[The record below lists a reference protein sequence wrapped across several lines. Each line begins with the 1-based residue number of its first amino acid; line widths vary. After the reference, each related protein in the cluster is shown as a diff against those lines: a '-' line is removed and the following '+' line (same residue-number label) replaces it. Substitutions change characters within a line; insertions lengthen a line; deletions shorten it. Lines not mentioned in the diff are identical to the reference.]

1 MKALLDTN
9 FLIALFDA
17 AHVHHVVAQAWLI
30 QHRSLGW
37 ATCPLTQ
44 NGCIRIFSQPAYPAS
59 LPIPEITRRL
69 RQATAAD
76 DHDFWADEISL
87 TDARRFDLTRVPHPR
102 LLTDAYLL
110 GLAVMH
116 KARLVTFDH
125 GIPSSAVLGAT
136 GKHLLTL

>member
-17 AHVHHVVAQAWLI
+17 AHVHHSAAQAWLI
-30 QHRSLGW
+30 QNRRLGW

-69 RQATAAD
+69 RQATAAT
-76 DHDFWADEISL
+76 DHEFWPDTISL
-87 TDARRFDLTRVPHPR
+87 TDAQRFDLTRVPHPR
-102 LLTDAYLL
+102 FLTDAYLL
-110 GLAVMH
+110 GLAVAH
-116 KARLVTFDH
+116 KSRLVTFDQ
-125 GIPSSAVLGAT
+125 GIPLASVVGAT
-136 GKHLLTL
+136 PKHLLTL

>member
-17 AHVHHVVAQAWLI
+17 AHVHHATAQAWLI
-30 QHRSLGW
+30 QNRRLGW

-69 RQATAAD
+69 RQATAATDHEFWD
-76 DHDFWADEISL
+76 DSISL
-87 TDARRFDLTRVPHPR
+87 TDAKRFDLTRVPHPR
-102 LLTDAYLL
+102 FLTDAYLL
-110 GLAVMH
+110 GLAVDH
-116 KARLVTFDH
+116 QARVVTFDQ
-125 GIPSSAVLGAT
+125 GIPTGAVRGAT
-136 GKHLLTL
+136 SKHLLVL